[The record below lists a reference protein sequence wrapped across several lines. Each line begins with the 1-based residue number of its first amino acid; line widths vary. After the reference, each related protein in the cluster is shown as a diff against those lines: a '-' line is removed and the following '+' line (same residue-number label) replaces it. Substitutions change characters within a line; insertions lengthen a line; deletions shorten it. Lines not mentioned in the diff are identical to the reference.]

1 MLYLLSSVFGF
12 SLGVIVMIIKN
23 KRQTIYGVIDIDHQ
37 TEMVNF
43 RANSSELKE
52 LYNKQIIFKINHNS
66 TISRDEHIL

>member
-12 SLGVIVMIIKN
+12 SLGIIIMILRN

-43 RANSSELKE
+43 RLNSSELKK
-52 LYNKQIIFKINHNS
+52 LYTKQVIFKINHNS
-66 TISRDEHIL
+66 IISRNEHTL

>member
-23 KRQTIYGVIDIDHQ
+23 KRQTIYGVIDIDHE

-43 RANSSELKE
+43 RVNSTELKN
-52 LYNKQIIFKINHNS
+52 LYNKQVVFKINHNS
-66 TISRDEHIL
+66 TISRDEHTL

>member
-1 MLYLLSSVFGF
+1 MLYLLSSIFGF
-12 SLGVIVMIIKN
+12 SLGIIVMMLKN
-23 KRQTIYGVIDIDHQ
+23 RIQTIYGVIDIDHK

-43 RANSSELKE
+43 RANSTELKK

>member
-12 SLGVIVMIIKN
+12 SLGIIIKMLIN
-23 KRQTIYGVIDIDHQ
+23 KSQTIYGVIDIDHQ

-43 RANSSELKE
+43 RVNSTELKN
-52 LYNKQIIFKINHNS
+52 LYNKQVIFKINHNA

>member
-1 MLYLLSSVFGF
+1 MDYILPSIIGF
-12 SLGVIVMIIKN
+12 SLGIIIKMLID

-43 RANSSELKE
+43 RLNSSELKK
-52 LYNKQIIFKINHNS
+52 LYTKQVIFKINHNS